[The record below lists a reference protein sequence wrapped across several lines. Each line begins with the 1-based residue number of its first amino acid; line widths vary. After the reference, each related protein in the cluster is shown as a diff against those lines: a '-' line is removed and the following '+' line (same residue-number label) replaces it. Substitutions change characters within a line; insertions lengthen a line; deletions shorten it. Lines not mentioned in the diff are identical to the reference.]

1 MRKRTYKKAA
11 SFVLALAMA
20 VSVCTAALADNST
33 EPPTPETTVSEQ
45 NGAPEQG
52 NTAAGENTQPEETA
66 DEGESEND
74 IAGQDTT
81 QGSNSVT
88 VTDGATLTLAQFN
101 SLTEI
106 PAGVTEL
113 TVNLDGVD
121 LRQQSVV
128 VGNDKIADSFRCI
141 KNLSEMAENEV
152 VYEEREATKDYI
164 VNTVKTGITLNI
176 VGTIQFE
183 DAADHP
189 GNDGNFITFKIPD
202 ASNIVFKNA
211 VLNGGVRLS
220 PSWNQSFSSTN
231 RDHSVKSLTFDN
243 CTFNGIWLGNG
254 NLKTKSLAIYKCT
267 FNKYD
272 NPANRN
278 NSNPIWFKN
287 IRGCAITIEGNSF
300 YATRPITLVQED
312 IDGST
317 IKVINN
323 TFDFSEYDSNNKNEP
338 GKPRNDAILMG
349 SMSKSD
355 RGLGDVEISGNKLIN
370 ANALIATPQ
379 HRNEK
384 GEEDG
389 TPDKTAI
396 TMLNGAKITIKD
408 NELNGALLSV
418 LWKTGIEHQP
428 SYFNVIKPLSL
439 IHI

>member
-20 VSVCTAALADNST
+20 VSVCTAALADDST
-33 EPPTPETTVSEQ
+33 EPTPPKTTVSEQ
-45 NGAPEQG
+45 TGAPEQG
-52 NTAAGENTQPEETA
+52 TTAAGENTQQEKTD
-66 DEGESEND
+66 DEGESENN
-74 IAGQDTT
+74 IAVQGTT

-88 VTDGATLTLAQFN
+88 VTNGEILSLDKFN

-141 KNLSEMAENEV
+141 NDLSKMTENEV
-152 VYEEREATKDYI
+152 VYEKREATQDYI

-183 DAADHP
+183 GAAANP
-189 GNDGNFITFKIPD
+189 GNNGNFITFQIPD

-211 VLNGGVRLS
+211 VLNGGVRLA
-220 PSWNQSFSSTN
+220 PSWRQSFDSTV
-231 RDHSVKSLTFDN
+231 RDHSVESLTFDN
-243 CTFNGIWLGNG
+243 CTFNGIWLDNG
-254 NLKTKSLAIYKCT
+254 TLRTKSLAIYKCT

-272 NPANRN
+272 NPENSN

-323 TFDFSEYDSNNKNEP
+323 TFDFSEYDSNSKNEP

-355 RGLGDVEISGNKLIN
+355 RGVS
-370 ANALIATPQ
+370 
-379 HRNEK
+379 H
-384 GEEDG
+384 
-389 TPDKTAI
+389 
-396 TMLNGAKITIKD
+396 
-408 NELNGALLSV
+408 S
-418 LWKTGIEHQP
+418 
-428 SYFNVIKPLSL
+428 
-439 IHI
+439 